1 MMSFEQND
9 WIKRFR
15 VWEYKK
21 RDGNRIQVNGYLK
34 KKTKG
39 KENRLQK
46 EKEKG
51 NKEILI
57 LLKEA
62 LAEELDEEEETASRG
77 KKKP

>member
-1 MMSFEQND
+1 
-9 WIKRFR
+9 
-15 VWEYKK
+15 V
-21 RDGNRIQVNGYLK
+21 RIQKKGWK
-34 KKTKG
+34 QDSSKRIFATKKTKG

-77 KKKP
+77 KKETLESKKKNY